1 MTACAGCGTALA
13 ADAKFCAVCGRPS
26 VAMAAGAGAATAP
39 PMPPPMPQMP
49 NVLRAPG
56 VSGGTSKQA
65 TLNGAPHDVFARAL
79 QVLGAENAE
88 LTWQQPPQGA
98 KFVLTR
104 KSMWSTAGTSIKY
117 DGDLQVTPAGPAQ
130 STARIALKLQ
140 WGSAMPLLALQG
152 GAVVVAAM
160 FNYYIAAF
168 ALIFI
173 IGFLAITAWSVS
185 SGIPEKALTDMM
197 RVLQG
202 GAPVAAPAP
211 AYAAPAPAPSPAAYS
226 PPAQPAPQPAAAP
239 AQAAPTQAEAAAIIE
254 QIKQVAS
261 LRDAGAITP
270 EEFEA
275 KKKELLAR
283 I

>member
-1 MTACAGCGTALA
+1 
-13 ADAKFCAVCGRPS
+13 
-26 VAMAAGAGAATAP
+26 
-39 PMPPPMPQMP
+39 MPQMP

>member
-49 NVLRAPG
+49 NVLRAAG
-56 VSGGTSKQA
+56 ASGGTSKQA

-88 LTWQQPPQGA
+88 LTWQQPPRGA

-173 IGFLAITAWSVS
+173 IGSLAITAWSVS
-185 SGIPEKALTDMM
+185 SGIPEKALNDMM

-202 GAPVAAPAP
+202 GAPVMAPAP
-211 AYAAPAPAPSPAAYS
+211 AYAAPAPSPAPYS
-226 PPAQPAPQPAAAP
+226 PPAQPAPQPAATP

>member
-49 NVLRAPG
+49 NVLRAAG
-56 VSGGTSKQA
+56 ASGGTSKQA

-130 STARIALKLQ
+130 STARIALKVQ

-173 IGFLAITAWSVS
+173 IGSLAITAWSVS
-185 SGIPEKALTDMM
+185 SGIPEKALNDMM

-202 GAPVAAPAP
+202 GAPVMAPAP
-211 AYAAPAPAPSPAAYS
+211 AYAAPAAYS
-226 PPAQPAPQPAAAP
+226 PPAQPAPQPATTP
-239 AQAAPTQAEAAAIIE
+239 VQAAPTQAEAAAIIE

>member
-49 NVLRAPG
+49 NVLRAAG
-56 VSGGTSKQA
+56 ASGGTSKQA

-173 IGFLAITAWSVS
+173 IGSLAITAWSVS
-185 SGIPEKALTDMM
+185 SGIPEKALNDMM

-202 GAPVAAPAP
+202 GAPVMAPAP
-211 AYAAPAPAPSPAAYS
+211 AYAAPAPSPAAYS
-226 PPAQPAPQPAAAP
+226 PPAQPAPQPAATP

>member
-1 MTACAGCGTALA
+1 
-13 ADAKFCAVCGRPS
+13 
-26 VAMAAGAGAATAP
+26 MAAGAGAATAP

-49 NVLRAPG
+49 NVLRAAG
-56 VSGGTSKQA
+56 ASGGTSKQA

-130 STARIALKLQ
+130 STARIALKVQ

-173 IGFLAITAWSVS
+173 IGSLAITAWSVS
-185 SGIPEKALTDMM
+185 SGIPEKALNDMM

-202 GAPVAAPAP
+202 GASVMAPAP

-226 PPAQPAPQPAAAP
+226 PPAPQPAAAP